1 MAYGI
6 GAREE
11 AFPWIAPY
19 IPPME
24 IIFLWVGLPFIA
36 IGAWVIHAEAGAR
49 RGGVSVA
56 GRITGYSR
64 PKGDSNAPYHAVAEF
79 VGQDG
84 QRRLIESGV
93 GSSAPIGSVG
103 DAVSILIRPG
113 EPESAVFK
121 SPATY
126 LIGAV
131 LAMLGAASC
140 LVFLTT
146 FRASLFSIAT
156 SAAVTAFVAYK
167 LHDVWRKQPISLSAW
182 RAIKEKALRG
192 RVIAAESRNEIAW
205 ADAASLD
212 LANQRQERM
221 NRFAWPVLALGG
233 AGLLFLGLYLYRST
247 DAFLARAI
255 RAEGRV
261 VELAASDTSDDVTYA
276 PVVEFEDADGRHR
289 FKDSISSNPPS
300 YRTGDTV
307 QVLYDPGDFHKARI
321 DRGVWN
327 RAIPLLVGALG
338 GMFLL
343 CGFWI
348 ASRPGRR
355 DPAAL
360 L

>member
-1 MAYGI
+1 
-6 GAREE
+6 
-11 AFPWIAPY
+11 
-19 IPPME
+19 ME
-24 IIFLWVGLPFIA
+24 ILFLWVGLPFIA
-36 IGAWVIHAEAGAR
+36 IGALVIHAEAGAR

-64 PKGDSNAPYHAVAEF
+64 PKGDSDAPYHAVAEF

-84 QRRLIESGV
+84 QSRLIESAV
-93 GSSAPIGSVG
+93 GSSAPIGRVG
-103 DAVSILIRPG
+103 DPVSILIRPG
-113 EPESAVFK
+113 EPENAVFQ

-126 LIGAV
+126 IIGGV
-131 LAMLGAASC
+131 LALLGAACC

-146 FRASLFSIAT
+146 FRIDLFSIAT
-156 SAAVTAFVAYK
+156 STAVTAFVAYK
-167 LHDVWRKQPISLSAW
+167 IHGVWRKQPISLSAW

-205 ADAASLD
+205 ADAANLG
-212 LANQRQERM
+212 LAIQRQERM
-221 NRFAWPVLALGG
+221 NRFAWPVLVLGG
-233 AGLLFLGLYLYRST
+233 VGLLVLGLYLYRST

-255 RAEGRV
+255 RAQGRV
-261 VELAASDTSDDVTYA
+261 VELAANDSSDDVTYA

-307 QVLYDPGDFHKARI
+307 QVLYDPGDFYKARI

-327 RAIPLLVGALG
+327 RAIPLLVGAFGALFILG
-338 GMFLL
+338 
-343 CGFWI
+343 GFWI
-348 ASRPGRR
+348 ASRPSRR